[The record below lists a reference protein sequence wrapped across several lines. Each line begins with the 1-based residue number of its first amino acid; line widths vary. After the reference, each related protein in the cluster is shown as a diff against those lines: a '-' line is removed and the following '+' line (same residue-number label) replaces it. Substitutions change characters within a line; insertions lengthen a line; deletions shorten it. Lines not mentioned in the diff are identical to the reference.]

1 MINIDNSLFLKF
13 TIHKS
18 TCQLGLFADITLK
31 ISYIKISYIYRII
44 MKTLIRVQALFWLL
58 FVSSCDFKEDIDTPN
73 WHVSGSVP
81 LATSSFGFDELLGD
95 TIMSLDT
102 LGDKS
107 LVFVYQQDL
116 VDYNFND
123 LIEPA
128 SVSIQRTDNLGNV
141 DINDVSLHESLTFE
155 DVVGNIFADGTFVP
169 AGTPPFNQSTN
180 SFIDGVQLDY
190 DASSSFQEILF
201 ANGMV
206 EINIFNGFPFTLTNL
221 SLLLKSTNSLG
232 QSSIVE
238 IISVDEILPNQSI
251 TEEINMQGKKLS
263 SSIEVVILNA
273 DLPAVQTDFTVDY
286 FAEFEVSILIKDI
299 EIQNAIVEVPY
310 KELVNKDSIIDF
322 DFGHASLNRMLL
334 EDGELSMSIS
344 NNINTSIHLEISV
357 PGASVDGVPLQILRE
372 IPASDDLDELISLVG
387 YELDLGGLD
396 GFQSNQLIVQTKVWV
411 DSTNVPIQV
420 DILDEVST
428 TITVDNM
435 TPSVAWGF
443 LGQDTIVESQEVD
456 FLNLSTFNGDL
467 DFEFVDVKLIT
478 ENYVGAS
485 AELKVQRFESFSES
499 SSIELKSSL
508 LSEPFDIVPAQESSN
523 PKMPIIASSTEIVF
537 DETNSNI
544 DKIIES
550 KPNQLAFDLEL
561 ILNAQNPFQN
571 DGFFY
576 TNYGVHSE
584 LQVEIPVSFNV
595 SDLLLQDTAEVSLS
609 VPEKAID
616 GSFSVVVENSFPFEA
631 GIKLQLLNR
640 GNLVLQELTS
650 TDRVLASDL
659 NSVGETIRPTQSVL
673 EYPFENL
680 NVILNRTKKIALEI
694 TINTPENAE
703 FVKLYSNNTIE
714 LTIIGNFKNHLFD
727 YP

>member
-1 MINIDNSLFLKF
+1 
-13 TIHKS
+13 
-18 TCQLGLFADITLK
+18 
-31 ISYIKISYIYRII
+31 

-128 SVSIQRTDNLGNV
+128 SISIQRTDNLGNV

-232 QSSIVE
+232 QSSNVE

-499 SSIELKSSL
+499 SSIELNSSL

-576 TNYGVHSE
+576 TNYGIHSE
-584 LQVEIPVSFNV
+584 LLVEIPVSFNV